1 MLGPLFIYIDESGS
15 FVPSPTANSWNVIAA
30 YVAPEATRKHA
41 ESALLQLKRV
51 ARKAHDDEVK
61 LRDIT
66 EDQLGFFL
74 SRLAEQDSL
83 VFVSCIDLG
92 SQGPSVISAHQAIQV
107 EKIRANIPRMIY
119 PEGRALIEDLARR
132 VGGLSAQLYTQMV
145 AQIDLLDQVYRQTTL
160 YYSQR
165 APATLSSFR
174 WRIDEKNSSRPI
186 FEETLRHL
194 APPLLQSKSLREPSI
209 FVTEFDYSH
218 YERAFG
224 FAPGEMPT
232 YLQEETGVEIGSGSN
247 LGKVLKDFAFVR
259 SHDVPGVQI
268 ADLLAS
274 AFRRVLRGDFEHNST
289 LARSLGKIMV
299 QRAKPQPPVHLISLS
314 EDQYASGHVAD
325 IARMLGQASRGMFKA
340 P

>member
-1 MLGPLFIYIDESGS
+1 MFIYIDESGS
-15 FVPSPTANSWNVIAA
+15 FVPAPSANSWNVIAA
-30 YVAPEATRKHA
+30 FVAPEAIRKHV
-41 ESALLQLKRV
+41 ESALRQLKC
-51 ARKAHDDEVK
+51 AAGKAHDDEVK
-61 LRDIT
+61 LRDIS
-66 EDQLGFFL
+66 EEQLGVFL
-74 SRLAEQDSL
+74 ARLAELDSL

-92 SQGPSVISAHQAIQV
+92 SQDPSVISAHQAIQV

-119 PEGRALIEDLARR
+119 PEGRALIEDLAGR
-132 VGGLSAQLYTQMV
+132 VGGLSAQLYIQMV

-165 APATLSSFR
+165 IPATLSSFR

-209 FVTEFDYSH
+209 FVHEFDYSH
-218 YERAFG
+218 YEKAFR

-232 YLQEETGVEIGSGSN
+232 YLQEEAGIEIGSGSN
-247 LGKVLKDFAFVR
+247 LGKVIKDFAFVR
-259 SHDVPGVQI
+259 SHDAPGVQI

-274 AFRRVLRGDFEHNST
+274 AFRRVLRGDFEHNFKV
-289 LARSLGKIMV
+289 ARSLGKIMV

-314 EDQYASGHVAD
+314 EDQYATGQVAD
-325 IARMLGQASRGMFKA
+325 IARVLGQASREMIKA
-340 P
+340 R

>member
-1 MLGPLFIYIDESGS
+1 LFIYIDESGS
-15 FVPSPTANSWNVIAA
+15 FVPSPSANSWNVIAA
-30 YVAPEATRKHA
+30 YVVPEATRKHA
-41 ESALLQLKRV
+41 ESALLQLKR
-51 ARKAHDDEVK
+51 AAGKAHDDEVK
-61 LRDIT
+61 LRDIS
-66 EDQLGFFL
+66 EGPLGVFL
-74 SRLAEQDSL
+74 SKVAELDSL

-92 SQGPSVISAHQAIQV
+92 SQDSGVISAHQAIQV

-119 PEGRALIEDLARR
+119 PEGRALIEDLASR

-165 APATLSSFR
+165 IPATLSSFR

-194 APPLLQSKSLREPSI
+194 APPLLQSKSLREPSL
-209 FVTEFDYSH
+209 FVHEFDYSH
-218 YERAFG
+218 YERAFR
-224 FAPGEMPT
+224 FAPGEMPA
-232 YLQEETGVEIGSGSN
+232 YLQEETGVEIDSGSN

-274 AFRRVLRGDFEHNST
+274 TFRRVLRADFEHNAKV
-289 LARSLGKIMV
+289 ARNLGKIMV
-299 QRAKPQPPVHLISLS
+299 QRAKPQAPVHLISLS
-314 EDQYASGHVAD
+314 DDQYASGHVAD
-325 IARMLGQASRGMFKA
+325 MARILGQASRGMIKG